1 MIIKNNFNSK
11 NVDSLKDYK
20 SIGEEKD
27 ILSTY
32 TNENKFIKKN
42 LENKVL
48 QDLTYHDHED
58 DNNDDE
64 VRDKWDFF
72 R

>member
-48 QDLTYHDHED
+48 QDLTYHDHEY